1 MTAKLSKI
9 LNFDG
14 QPYVHQ
20 NGKPRRE
27 LVEAF
32 AAQERQKNK
41 TVKATYDAAQDY
53 DDTKNHWAN
62 ADAFD
67 ADSANSKAVRTK
79 LVQRS
84 RYELS
89 NNGYADGIAQTYATT
104 LAGNGG
110 PQLRMQTGSN
120 GFNQL
125 IEAKFYEWAQ
135 AVNLAG
141 KLWTSAHAKY
151 SDGEGLGVLRSSQ
164 GVNNPVKLDWVLY
177 ETEQCTTPNLPFGEP
192 GYIDGIKFDE
202 NGNPLW
208 YDFIQ
213 YHPGSVNVWSSNPE
227 PEHVPARFVT
237 HWFKQRRPGQ
247 HRGIPETAST
257 LNLGAAA
264 RRWREANLAK
274 AEMQAKLTVLL
285 KSLMQPSAEEADN
298 VAAMSTLEMLT
309 GMMVALP
316 NSVDPVQMNMDTP
329 GAQYEMFH
337 KTLVNE
343 QARPKSMPYIVAAC
357 DASGSNYATGRLD
370 HQNYYAALDTDRD
383 DGDRQVLNV
392 IFNIWF
398 DEAVRVYGWLGGNP
412 DAISAGARAHIW
424 DWPKHRVIDIQAEA
438 EANDVKLKN
447 ASVALHEIYSED
459 GRDYEDEIQKQAA
472 SNGIS
477 VDQQRQVNMLL
488 NVPPRSLP
496 YIAQAIGLQQPGQQN
511 QQRDLVEA
519 IQKVYLGVGR
529 VITSDEARQILNEH
543 HAAGLKIP
551 GPDDLGP
558 SVPTPAEAGDSGDTS
573 NTQSGPQFGSND
585 DGSDPTDG

>member
-1 MTAKLSKI
+1 MTAKLSQI

-14 QPYVHQ
+14 QPYVHK

-27 LVEAF
+27 LTESF
-32 AAQERQKNK
+32 ATQQNK
-41 TVKATYDAAQDY
+41 KQIRASYDAAQDT
-53 DDTKNHWAN
+53 DDHRNHWAS
-62 ADAFD
+62 ADAYD
-67 ADSANSKAVRTK
+67 ADSANSKAVRAK

-84 RYELS
+84 RYEIA

-125 IEAKFYEWAQ
+125 IEARFYEWAQ
-135 AVNLAG
+135 EVNLAG
-141 KLWTSAHAKY
+141 KLWTLAHAKY

-164 GVNNPVKLDWVLY
+164 GITNPVKLDWVLY
-177 ETEQCTTPNLPFGEP
+177 ETEQCTTPMLPYGQP
-192 GYIDGIKFDE
+192 GYIDGIRFDE

-208 YDFIQ
+208 YDFVKF
-213 YHPGSVNVWSSNPE
+213 HPGGQDGWLSQDPE
-227 PEHVPARFVT
+227 RVPARFVT

-247 HRGIPETAST
+247 HRGIPENAST
-257 LNLGAAA
+257 LNLGAGA
-264 RRWREANLAK
+264 RRWREATLAH
-274 AEMQAKLTVLL
+274 AEHIAKLTVLL
-285 KSLMQPSAEEADN
+285 KTLMQPSTEDADN

-316 NSVDPVQMNMDTP
+316 NTVEPVQLDPKQPAAN
-329 GAQYEMFH
+329 YEMFH

-392 IFNIWF
+392 IFNVWF

-412 DAISAGARAHIW
+412 ASIGPAGRAHLW
-424 DWPKHRVIDIQAEA
+424 DWPKHRVIDIEA
-438 EANDVKLKN
+438 EANANDKKLKN
-447 ASVALHEIYSED
+447 GSIGLHEIYSED

-472 SNGIS
+472 SNGITP
-477 VDQQRQVNMLL
+477 DQQRTINMLL
-488 NVPPRSLP
+488 NVPQNTLP
-496 YIAQAIGLQQPGQQN
+496 FVAQVLGIAPPQQAKPVGAPNAQA
-511 QQRDLVEA
+511 A
-519 IQKVYLGVGR
+519 
-529 VITSDEARQILNEH
+529 
-543 HAAGLKIP
+543 
-551 GPDDLGP
+551 
-558 SVPTPAEAGDSGDTS
+558 
-573 NTQSGPQFGSND
+573 
-585 DGSDPTDG
+585 